1 MSRSNISNL
10 SQRQMS
16 DLITYFLSHIDC
28 VTVELL
34 HIEIRLI
41 IIFICVE
48 RDINNLMLKLQA
60 NNINR
65 YVI

>member
-10 SQRQMS
+10 SQRKMS
-16 DLITYFLSHIDC
+16 DLITHFLSHINC

-34 HIEIRLI
+34 HIERRLI